1 MRILG
6 SSEESFID
14 KNVGSYV
21 AFTDYMRGIQV
32 AGIIRS
38 RKRFLHPQE
47 CYIQVVHCIDI
58 NNDTFVDGIDE
69 YVLGVEDDLVCKIR
83 DMRFYSGE
91 QNYRDLNVKWRRAT
105 EKSST

>member
-1 MRILG
+1 MRILE

-58 NNDTFVDGIDE
+58 NNDTFIDDLDE

>member
-69 YVLGVEDDLVCKIR
+69 YILGVEDDLVCKIR

>member
-6 SSEESFID
+6 VPEESFID
-14 KNVGSYV
+14 ENVGKYV

-32 AGIIRS
+32 AGILRS

-47 CYIQVVHCIDI
+47 CYIQVIHCIDI
-58 NNDTFVDGIDE
+58 NNDTFIDDLDE
-69 YVLGVEDDLVCKIR
+69 YILGVEDDFVCKIK

-91 QNYRDLNVKWRRAT
+91 QNYRDRNVKWMKVK
-105 EKSST
+105 EKSSA

>member
-6 SSEESFID
+6 VPEESFID
-14 KNVGSYV
+14 ENVGKYV

-32 AGIIRS
+32 AGILRS

-47 CYIQVVHCIDI
+47 CYIQVIHCIDI
-58 NNDTFVDGIDE
+58 NNDTFIDDLDE
-69 YVLGVEDDLVCKIR
+69 YILGVEDDFVCKIK

-91 QNYRDLNVKWRRAT
+91 QNYRDRNVKWMKAKG
-105 EKSST
+105 KSSA

>member
-1 MRILG
+1 MRVLG

-58 NNDTFVDGIDE
+58 NNDAFIDDLDE
-69 YVLGVEDDLVCKIR
+69 YVLGIEDDFVCKIK
-83 DMRFYSGE
+83 DMSFYSGE
-91 QNYRDLNVKWRRAT
+91 QNYRDRNIKWIKAK

>member
-58 NNDTFVDGIDE
+58 NNDTFIDGIDE
-69 YVLGVEDDLVCKIR
+69 YILGVEDDLVCKIR

>member
-6 SSEESFID
+6 VPEESFID
-14 KNVGSYV
+14 ENVGKYV

-32 AGIIRS
+32 AGILRS

-47 CYIQVVHCIDI
+47 CYIQVIHCIDI
-58 NNDTFVDGIDE
+58 NNDTFIDDLDE
-69 YVLGVEDDLVCKIR
+69 YILGVEDDFVCKIK

-91 QNYRDLNVKWRRAT
+91 QNYRDRNVKWMKAK
-105 EKSST
+105 EKFSA

>member
-14 KNVGSYV
+14 KNVGAYV

-69 YVLGVEDDLVCKIR
+69 YILGVEDDLVCKIR

>member
-1 MRILG
+1 MRVLG

-69 YVLGVEDDLVCKIR
+69 YILGVEDDLVCKIR